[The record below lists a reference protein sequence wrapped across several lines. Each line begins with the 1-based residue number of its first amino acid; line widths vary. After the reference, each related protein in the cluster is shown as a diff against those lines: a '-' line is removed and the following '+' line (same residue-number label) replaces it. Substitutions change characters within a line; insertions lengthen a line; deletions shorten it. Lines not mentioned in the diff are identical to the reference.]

1 MQERQNRETLNQ
13 YIAEQKNINGAEI
26 RDTPVNGVT
35 QIETIITQ
43 EGILLLPLVFVM
55 IAWSLIY
62 ILPWALW
69 KALRY
74 RIVAASV
81 QPSHQKIPC
90 VNCRYFN
97 ADPYLQCAVQPSNV
111 LKTEAKDCPDYC
123 AKPEKL
129 A

>member
-1 MQERQNRETLNQ
+1 MQERQNREIFSQ
-13 YIAEQKNINGAEI
+13 YIAGQENINGAEI
-26 RDTPVNGVT
+26 SDTNVNVVN

-43 EGILLLPLVFVM
+43 EGFLLLPLVFVM

-74 RIVAASV
+74 RIATSSV
-81 QPSHQKIPC
+81 QPSYQIPC

-97 ADPYLQCAVQPSNV
+97 ADPYLQCAVHPSTV
-111 LKTEAKDCPDYC
+111 LKVEARDCPDYC
-123 AKPEKL
+123 SKAEKL
-129 A
+129 S